1 MSADQGGKGTGDG
14 HDHGHD
20 HGHARPHDHSHGAGG
35 HTHEQAQGP
44 HDHAAE
50 RQARHEPR
58 GHAHGHSHAPPHLDP
73 PKTRPELKAAG
84 QFERADTASA
94 PGGATGPGSVPA
106 EHKARGPRWARV
118 YVITCSDS
126 RTEATDEGG
135 RYLRARLADA
145 GHVLSGHAIVR
156 DEAALIT
163 AELDKA
169 AAAGA
174 QAVLLTGGTGI
185 SKRDSTFEAV
195 SSQLVRPIPGFGEL
209 FRMLSHQQIGSS
221 AMLSRATAGVRADG
235 LLVFAMPGS
244 PAAVRLACD
253 ALILPELTHLI
264 EELGR

>member
-1 MSADQGGKGTGDG
+1 MSPDQGGSGTG
-14 HDHGHD
+14 HGHD
-20 HGHARPHDHSHGAGG
+20 HGHGTEHGAGAHDHAHGPGGHDHSH
-35 HTHEQAQGP
+35 
-44 HDHAAE
+44 AAE
-50 RQARHEPR
+50 QHARHEPR
-58 GHAHGHSHAPPHLDP
+58 VHARASSLAPPHLDP

-84 QFERADTASA
+84 QFEWAGAASSIA
-94 PGGATGPGSVPA
+94 AGSVPA

-174 QAVLLTGGTGI
+174 QVVLLTGGTGI

-195 SSQLVRPIPGFGEL
+195 SAQLVRPLPGFGEL

-264 EELGR
+264 EELNR